1 MRKIFTLALT
11 ICTLM
16 GQAQLLTLTNAE
28 QNVTYNEGVI
38 DVWAAAAD
46 GQMELDVTCVLAAG
60 APKVINIRR
69 YEVSLPAA
77 PTENS
82 FCWGEC
88 YNSVASGTHPTWYA
102 PTTET
107 LFPATPFAGFHG
119 YYHPLGVEGTAV
131 FRYVWFDDNLPTDS
145 VWMDIAF
152 HATGVGISESPA
164 GVVRF
169 DAFPVPSAGSAV
181 GLTFDAPRS
190 GQNAV
195 VECRDA
201 LGQLVSTDRLRT
213 GQQRF
218 TLAEGRLPLGL
229 WFVSL
234 RVDGRVK
241 ATRRLVITAR

>member
-1 MRKIFTLALT
+1 MRTTLTLALS
-11 ICTLM
+11 IGTLL
-16 GQAQLLTLTNAE
+16 GQAQLLTLSNPD
-28 QNVTYNEGVI
+28 QSVVYNEQLV
-38 DVWAAAAD
+38 DVWAAAVD
-46 GQMELDVTCVLAAG
+46 GQMELDVTCLLEPG
-60 APKVINIRR
+60 NPKVINIRR

-107 LFPATPFAGFHG
+107 LFPATPFTGFHG
-119 YYHPLGVEGTAV
+119 YYHPLGIEGTAV
-131 FRYVWFDDNLPTDS
+131 FRYVWFDDNAPTDS

-164 GVVRF
+164 SAVRF
-169 DAFPVPSAGSAV
+169 DAFPVPSAGGDV
-181 GLTFDAPRS
+181 NLTFDAPKA
-190 GQNAV
+190 GHTAV

-201 LGQLVSTDRLRT
+201 LGQLVSTDRLRA

-218 TLAEGRLPLGL
+218 TMAEGRLPSGL

-234 RVDGRVK
+234 RVDGQVK